1 MGKVSNFKPQVSNLN
16 FSQTICG
23 QVVICPNKKYS
34 GFNQLNRNIVIFN
47 KDNQIQLT
55 IIIYLNL
62 IENFN
67 ELHLWL

>member
-1 MGKVSNFKPQVSNLN
+1 MGKVSNFKPQVDNLN
-16 FSQTICG
+16 FSQTTCE

-34 GFNQLNRNIVIFN
+34 GFNQLNRNNVIFN
-47 KDNQIQLT
+47 EDNQIQLT
-55 IIIYLNL
+55 TIIYLNL